1 MFNNIGN
8 KIKTLAKVAC
18 WLGIILSTL
27 FGLYFSTVLAKK
39 SILGGIVLFFIYS
52 IIGSLLSWIGSFIL
66 YGFGE
71 LIANAKSI
79 LNNQNDILNLLESA
93 SSNEQK
99 IIKNNNKWHCQK
111 CGLEINEE
119 YDKCPFCDFIE
130 KRERLKEENN
140 TKKDG

>member
-8 KIKTLAKVAC
+8 KIKTLAKVIC
-18 WLGIILSTL
+18 WFGIVLSTLLGLYYSNVLATKNFLGGIIL
-27 FGLYFSTVLAKK
+27 
-39 SILGGIVLFFIYS
+39 FFVYS

-71 LIANAKSI
+71 LIANTKSI
-79 LNNQNDILNLLESA
+79 LNNQDDILNLLENI
-93 SSNEQK
+93 SSKEQK
-99 IIKNNNKWHCQK
+99 IVKSNKKWHCQK

-130 KRERLKEENN
+130 KRERLKEQS
-140 TKKDG
+140 